1 MQKKIKKI
9 TKKVFIFLLLC
20 VIMVNVVYCSMVK
33 NQKNKIKNVAW
44 KDGRK
49 MINLQQTQTVTV
61 IALAIF
67 AVAMIAIGIYSAGKA
82 RTIDGFLLGSRS
94 IGPWV
99 SAFAYGTSYFSA
111 VIFVGYAGQHGWNIG
126 LGSIWIG
133 IGNAVL
139 GCLLA
144 WLILAKRTRT
154 MTHNLNVKTM
164 PEFFEARFKSTPL
177 KVVAAV
183 IIFIFLVPYSA
194 AVYKGLGSMFTTIF
208 PTVSVNIW
216 MLVIAVLTAVY
227 LVLGGYVATAYTD
240 FVQGIIMI
248 VGVVAMV
255 IAVSMNPDVG
265 GFGALMSNL
274 RAIPDNGDGI
284 TGAQITNLFGGTS
297 AKFLCTNILLT
308 SFGTWGLP
316 QMVSK
321 YYAIKDTKSI
331 KTATI
336 VSTAF
341 AMIIGCGA
349 YFIGSLSRLVL
360 HNELPEGGVDAVIP
374 NTLLTALGDPNIITT
389 IILAMILILLLSA
402 SMSTLS
408 SVVLTSASAVS
419 VDLIPTVS
427 KKYNPKNQMS
437 VTRILCFLF
446 VILSYIFATMNIS
459 IIVNI
464 MSFSWGVVSGCFIGP
479 YIWGIYSKKTTK
491 AGAWCGMAAG
501 FLVVAVTTI
510 VLTIQAM
517 GADGAAVGA
526 AFGAASKKAPEMGVA
541 AMAVSMIAVPI
552 VSCFTKKP
560 TAEEIKEIFKK

>member
-1 MQKKIKKI
+1 M
-9 TKKVFIFLLLC
+9 T
-20 VIMVNVVYCSMVK
+20 
-33 NQKNKIKNVAW
+33 
-44 KDGRK
+44 
-49 MINLQQTQTVTV
+49 NLQQTQTVTMA
-61 IALAIF
+61 ALAIF
-67 AVAMIAIGIYSAGKA
+67 AAVMVVIGIYSVKKA
-82 RTIDGFLLGSRS
+82 RTIDGFLLGGRN
-94 IGPWV
+94 IGAWV

-144 WLILAKRTRT
+144 WMLLAKRTRT
-154 MTHNLNVKTM
+154 MTHAMGVKTM
-164 PEFFEARFKSTPL
+164 PEFFEARYGSVAF
-177 KVVAAV
+177 KVVAAI
-183 IIFIFLVPYSA
+183 IIFVFLVPYSA

-216 MLVIAVLTAVY
+216 MLIIAILTAIY

-255 IAVSMNPDVG
+255 IAVSVNPKVG
-265 GFGALMSNL
+265 GFAALMDNL

-284 TGAQITNLFGGTS
+284 TGAQITNLFGGS
-297 AKFLCTNILLT
+297 HWKFLCTNILLT

-331 KTATI
+331 KKATI
-336 VSTAF
+336 VSTMF
-341 AMIIGCGA
+341 ALIIGCGA

-360 HNELPEGGVDAVIP
+360 GNTLPEAGVDAVIP
-374 NTLLTALGDPNIITT
+374 NTLLTALGDANIVTT
-389 IILAMILILLLSA
+389 IILALILILLLSA

-408 SVVLTSASAVS
+408 SVVLTSASAIS
-419 VDLIPTVS
+419 VDLVPTV
-427 KKYNPKNQMS
+427 KKDYKAKNQMLL
-437 VTRILCFLF
+437 TRVLCFIF
-446 VILSYIFATMNIS
+446 VALSFVFATLNIS

-491 AGAWCGMAAG
+491 AGAWCGMIAG
-501 FLVVAVTTI
+501 FLTVAVTTT
-510 VLTIQAM
+510 VLTAMAM
-517 GADGAAVGA
+517 GDGTMFGE
-526 AFGAASKKAPEMGVA
+526 AFKLASKKAPEMGVA
-541 AMAVSMIAVPI
+541 AMAVSLVIVPI

-560 TAEEIKEIFKK
+560 NEKELEKIFKEEA